1 MTKKAAINLFLIMT
15 SLLALNSAAMNISLP
30 KPADIGPEWQGGTGV
45 VIDDLNN
52 PPAFFAQSMADVIEQ
67 FKSIGVKSMANLAY
81 RKKANVMHQVEL
93 KYFEFSSIVEAVAW
107 KKKKY
112 GYDNWQQH
120 YTKTQQDG
128 LSIFDSLEMKKRIVF
143 YQNYWITASTISDT
157 DDHLVFLAAV
167 IERIKRSR

>member
-1 MTKKAAINLFLIMT
+1 MSFK
-15 SLLALNSAAMNISLP
+15 LP
-30 KPADIGPEWQGGTGV
+30 KPVDIGPEWQGGTGV
-45 VIDDLNN
+45 VIDDMNN
-52 PPAFFAQSMADVIEQ
+52 PPAFFAQSMGEVIEQ
-67 FKSIGVKSMANLAY
+67 YQSIGVISMANLAY
-81 RKKANVMHQVEL
+81 RKKANLMHQVEL
-93 KYFEFSSIVEAVAW
+93 KVFEFDSFKNAMLW